1 MLEVNFKDSR
11 GDWSATLPLTQHI
24 GFSEEFNLLSFA
36 AYLLQVFSIHINTR
50 YTHVFE
56 R

>member
-11 GDWSATLPLTQHI
+11 GASYSAHWILFQ
-24 GFSEEFNLLSFA
+24 FEEFNLLSFA